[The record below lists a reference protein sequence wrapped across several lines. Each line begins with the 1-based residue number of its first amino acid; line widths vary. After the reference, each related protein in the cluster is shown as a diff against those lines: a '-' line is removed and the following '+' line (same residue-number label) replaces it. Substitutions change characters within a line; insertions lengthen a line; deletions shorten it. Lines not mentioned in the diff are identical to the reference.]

1 MLRMAPQ
8 LSALSWQQRQG
19 FELLTGGAEASE
31 MIDRRAGRGERER
44 LERFGEHPVQI
55 GFGADTIVTCGLNFS
70 AMLYLTYRDTTCR
83 F

>member
-1 MLRMAPQ
+1 
-8 LSALSWQQRQG
+8 
-19 FELLTGGAEASE
+19 